1 MQSNKP
7 LDIFQLGKNNLK
19 QESQM
24 HELYNEEILKHAKT
38 PEFTSELKTVDA
50 SGYAVNQFCGDEVK
64 VDLSFSDGII
74 NDIHIDSRGCSINI
88 ASSSLMAGEIKDLD
102 PNKVTILINTY
113 KSLMNS
119 KITDHEPK
127 KTLGALAVMESVKA
141 FPIRIK
147 CALLGTQAFEDAVSR
162 LHV

>member
-1 MQSNKP
+1 
-7 LDIFQLGKNNLK
+7 
-19 QESQM
+19 
-24 HELYNEEILKHAKT
+24 
-38 PEFTSELKTVDA
+38 
-50 SGYAVNQFCGDEVK
+50 
-64 VDLSFSDGII
+64 
-74 NDIHIDSRGCSINI
+74 
-88 ASSSLMAGEIKDLD
+88 MAGEIKDLD